1 MAQDSFLHLARPLG
15 PVQIG
20 TQPSTA
26 PLNVSVQ
33 PQAIFAILDH
43 SLRRPQDQERVIG
56 TLLGVRSEDGTEV
69 EIRNCYAVPHTETQE
84 QVEVDMDYQKQML
97 QLHLRANPKEVL
109 LGWYATSSDLNTF
122 SALIQN
128 FYGQQGDGTWPHP
141 AIHLTVST
149 VPGKDIEAKTYI
161 SAPVGVTAERAAD
174 SCLFIPVPHEIK
186 YGEADRSGLELIS
199 GAKDREDRS
208 QMLQTDI
215 DTLERAIE
223 QVLEMI
229 DRVSN
234 YVSNVLD
241 EEAEPSSALGQF
253 LMNTLSLAPKVDA
266 EDIERDL
273 YVLLL
278 SVSCV
283 SLANSVPAAT
293 TTSKTFSLSHTSPT
307 PSAPKSTCQT
317 VSQLPPSP
325 WAPRPPPPKSPARRA
340 TRTKNVATTTTK
352 TAVNRTAP
360 PPRPRRLHP
369 RRLSLFHKTA
379 HPFHVYFNLFLCSN
393 TSGKKGGLSQST

>member
-26 PLNVSVQ
+26 PLNVSIQ

-186 YGEADRSGLELIS
+186 YGEAERNGLELVS

-215 DTLERAIE
+215 ESLERAIE

-229 DRVSN
+229 ERVSN

-253 LMNTLSLAPKVDA
+253 LMNTLSLAPKVDPQ
-266 EDIERDL
+266 DIERDL
-273 YVLLL
+273 YVTLCSYLVCTLLIL
-278 SVSCV
+278 SQQQPHPRCSPRLLPRQHHPHPDR
-283 SLANSVPAAT
+283 SL
-293 TTSKTFSLSHTSPT
+293 K
-307 PSAPKSTCQT
+307 
-317 VSQLPPSP
+317 
-325 WAPRPPPPKSPARRA
+325 
-340 TRTKNVATTTTK
+340 
-352 TAVNRTAP
+352 
-360 PPRPRRLHP
+360 PPRNR
-369 RRLSLFHKTA
+369 
-379 HPFHVYFNLFLCSN
+379 CSHH
-393 TSGKKGGLSQST
+393 GH